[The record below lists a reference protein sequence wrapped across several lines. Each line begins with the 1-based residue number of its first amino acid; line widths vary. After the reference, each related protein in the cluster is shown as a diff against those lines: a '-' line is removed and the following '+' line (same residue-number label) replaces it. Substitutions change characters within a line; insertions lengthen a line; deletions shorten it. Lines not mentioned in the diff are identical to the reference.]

1 MSKFSDY
8 LYATFSIT
16 LSLDTITSDVKG
28 QALMASILVLAA
40 QSDGSV
46 SPVESA
52 KLASLLND
60 KFANSDDESIQLA
73 VESAK
78 RISDLSRRRVLIK
91 AANQDLALPHKEDLM
106 VMVLQII
113 AADERKEPGELELL
127 DELMDGLDIPA
138 NVMDRVYSRYF
149 KGKHRNAT

>member
-52 KLASLLND
+52 ALASLLSD

-78 RISDLSRRRVLIK
+78 RISDLSSGSALIK
-91 AANQDLALPHKEDLM
+91 AANQNLALPHKEDLM

-127 DELMDGLDIPA
+127 DELVDGLDIPA

-149 KGKHRNAT
+149 KEKKRNAT